1 MDRRQ
6 FLAFGGLSTLALAAP
21 SAWGQRA
28 TAWDRRVLARPALIS
43 MLGSPDRVRQL
54 GRSYRMAVPAEDDRE
69 TLAAALRNELGTGAP
84 STLRSRLDARVRAD
98 FAAGRT
104 VTVQGWVL
112 ARTEARQCALFSL
125 T

>member
-1 MDRRQ
+1 M
-6 FLAFGGLSTLALAAP
+6 FGG
-21 SAWGQRA
+21 
-28 TAWDRRVLARPALIS
+28 
-43 MLGSPDRVRQL
+43 PDRVRQL
-54 GRSYRMAVPAEDDRE
+54 GRSYRAAVPAEDDRE
-69 TLAAALRNELGTGAP
+69 TLVAALHNELGAGAP
-84 STLRSRLDARVRAD
+84 STLRSRLDARIRAD

>member
-6 FLAFGGLSTLALAAP
+6 FLVFGGLSTLALAAP
-21 SAWGQRA
+21 SAWGPRA
-28 TAWDRRVLARPALIS
+28 TARDRGVLARPALMA

-54 GRSYRMAVPAEDDRE
+54 GRRYRVVVPAEDDRE
-69 TLAAALRNELGTGAP
+69 TLVAALRSEVGSGSP

-98 FAAGRT
+98 FATGRT
-104 VTVQGWVL
+104 ITVQGWVL
-112 ARTEARQCALFSL
+112 ARTEARQCALFSF